1 MKRAIK
7 IHKKLYNFDLVHF
20 AGQDKISVPVWREVI
35 TRLLGMD
42 PDTPIA
48 VPLGILLHIYSLNTP
63 LLRFCPVADLG
74 LLFTY

>member
-1 MKRAIK
+1 M
-7 IHKKLYNFDLVHF
+7 HKKLYYFDRVYF

-48 VPLGILLHIYSLNTP
+48 VPLGILLHTCSLNTP
-63 LLRFCPVADLG
+63 QLHFCLP
-74 LLFTY
+74 